1 MESLRDIA
9 KRYGVNMEQEK
20 SGSFKVKEGQN
31 KIRICSILHP
41 YKSSYKGTPTLKFVC
56 WVIDRSDGE
65 IKPYFAP
72 YTRFKSLVA
81 YQEEEDYTWTDFP
94 MPRDV
99 SINVKNAGTK
109 EVEYTVI
116 CGAKEFPLT
125 AKEEE
130 LLEKKGSIE
139 DFVEKLKEKQ
149 GKETAIEETSVD
161 VNDEPSELDTI
172 PFD

>member
-9 KRYGVNMEQEK
+9 KRYEVNMEQEK
-20 SGSFKVKEGQN
+20 SGSFKVKDGQN

-72 YTRFKSLVA
+72 YTVFKALVA

-99 SINVKNAGTK
+99 SINAKNAGTK

-125 AKEEE
+125 EKEEE
-130 LLEKKGSIE
+130 ALEKKGSIE
-139 DFVEKLKEKQ
+139 EFIDKLKEKQ
-149 GKETAIEETSVD
+149 AAKVEEEIE
-161 VNDEPSELDTI
+161 DEPSGLDTI